1 MAKAMLHS
9 LDRDG
14 AHRADLADGEIL
26 EKAGNNDYIVLTP
39 AGVKCHALFN
49 PFTGYYFADDV
60 YRIENAQ
67 GGEEHDY
74 EPQYEN

>member
-14 AHRADLADGEIL
+14 THQVDLVEVEIL

-39 AGVKCHALFN
+39 DGVKCHALFN
-49 PFTGYYFADDV
+49 HFTGYYFADDL
-60 YRIENAQ
+60 YRIVN
-67 GGEEHDY
+67 D
-74 EPQYEN
+74 

>member
-14 AHRADLADGEIL
+14 THQADLVEVEIL

-39 AGVKCHALFN
+39 DGVKCHALFI
-49 PFTGYYFADDV
+49 PFTGYYFADDL
-60 YRIENAQ
+60 YRIVN
-67 GGEEHDY
+67 D
-74 EPQYEN
+74 